1 MTAVHLTPDE
11 MNIQKVPISRLKPA
25 KYNPRKDLKPGDPA
39 YEKIKRSLNDFGYV
53 DPIIW
58 NEYTGNIVG
67 GHQRFKVLKA
77 EGAQEIMCVV
87 VHIENPD
94 DEKALNVVLNKATG
108 DWEPVALADLLSELQ
123 ANGYDLDSTGF
134 DAAEV
139 NDLFS
144 NVHDKNVKDDDFDV
158 DAAAE
163 AEAFVLPGDVWLL
176 GKHRLMCGDS
186 TDAASVALLMN
197 GEKANL
203 CITDPPYNCSYEG
216 GTGMT
221 IMNDKWD
228 DSQKFY
234 QFLLDAFK
242 NVYDN
247 LVDGGAFYAFHSDAE
262 KVNFFNATVDAGF
275 HYSTTCIWVKNSLV
289 IGRMDYQM
297 RHEPIIYAFKDTAK
311 HKFYGDR
318 KQTTIWEFDKPVKS
332 KLHPTTK
339 SLPLIAY
346 PMRMS
351 SQENGIVMDLFGG
364 SGSTLMTAEQMNR
377 ICCTMELDPKY
388 ASAIVRRYIS
398 YAGSAADVY
407 VIRDGQ
413 KRPCLDVYDPA
424 EDSFEYEEGSVN
436 DKQKGSRKHS
446 RQDEPGEYA
455 G

>member
-1 MTAVHLTPDE
+1 MALNSSFQTE
-11 MNIQKVPISRLKPA
+11 MNIQKLPISMLKPA

-39 YEKIKRSLNDFGYV
+39 YEKIKRSMNDFGYV

-58 NEYTGNIVG
+58 NEVTGNIVG
-67 GHQRFKVLKA
+67 GHQRYKVLKA
-77 EGAQEIMCVV
+77 EGVTEVTCVV

-108 DWEPVALADLLSELQ
+108 DWEPVALADLLSELKT
-123 ANGYDLDSTGF
+123 NGYDLDSTGF

-139 NDLFS
+139 DDLFS
-144 NVHDKNVKDDDFDV
+144 QVHNKEVKDDDFDV

-163 AEAFVLPGDVWLL
+163 AEPFVQPGDIWLL
-176 GKHRLMCGDS
+176 GRHRLMCGDS
-186 TDAASVALLMN
+186 TNTGQVTVLMD
-197 GEKANL
+197 GKKANL
-203 CITDPPYNCSYEG
+203 CITDAPYNCDITG
-216 GTGMT
+216 GTGMK
-221 IMNDKWD
+221 IMNDKWKD
-228 DSQKFY
+228 GHDFY

-262 KVNFFNATVDAGF
+262 KVNFYNATVDAGF

-318 KQTTIWEFDKPVKS
+318 KQTTIWEFDKPTKS

-377 ICCTMELDPKY
+377 ICFTMELDPKY

-398 YAGSAADVY
+398 YAGGTSDVY

-413 KRPCLDVYDPA
+413 KLPCMEVYDPA
-424 EDSFEYEEGSVN
+424 DDSFEFTEGSVN
-436 DKQKGSRKHS
+436 DKQRGSKQR
-446 RQDEPGEYA
+446 EYA
-455 G
+455 